1 MVAVGAMLVFPTVSD
16 ARPQICSKLLRQ
28 LASIESVSFNPN
40 ASKFQRAAGAQ
51 AGQLQIA
58 KGQARQAG
66 CGGSILFFG
75 GENANSGYCS
85 KINGTIRRMESN
97 LAKLQSKSN
106 SQVSPR
112 ANRGRLLA
120 ALDANNCNGQIIKSN
135 VTANKLPPPLSDNTK
150 TLFQQL
156 FGSDDSDEAP
166 APQMA
171 SKLRPIRAQTV
182 ENNGDSQ
189 ILSLGGPSGSYRTL
203 CVRTCDGYYFPVS
216 YSTTSSHFPVDEKAC
231 SAMCPATVTKLYYH
245 SVPDQEP
252 EQMISLAREPYSSS
266 PNAFQYRINGVR
278 GTPGCSCHA
287 APSVDETALEAF
299 DSKVN
304 MTRWIPLP
312 SIKPSLLDDEETRLN
327 RSAKLDGGAIAN
339 LIDAKTSN
347 QTLAAQG
354 KIRVVGP
361 AFLPVQ
367 STAKDLQVPGRVSV
381 Q

>member
-1 MVAVGAMLVFPTVSD
+1 MLAGVVMLVFPAISD
-16 ARPQICSKLLRQ
+16 ARPQICSKLQRQ
-28 LASIESVSFNPN
+28 LASIDTLSFNPN
-40 ASKFQRAAGAQ
+40 PSKFQRAAGAQ

-75 GENANSGYCS
+75 GENAKSGYCS

-97 LAKLQSKSN
+97 LDKLQSQSN
-106 SQVSPR
+106 SHVSTR
-112 ANRGRLLA
+112 TNRSRLLA
-120 ALDANNCNGQIIKSN
+120 ALDANNCNGQVIT
-135 VTANKLPPPLSDNTK
+135 TALTAKKLPPPLSANTK

-156 FGSDDSDEAP
+156 FGSDDSDEAK
-166 APQMA
+166 APQNPA
-171 SKLRPIRAQTV
+171 KLRQVSDQPI
-182 ENNGDSQ
+182 ENNGVSQ
-189 ILSLGGPSGSYRTL
+189 ILSLGGPGGSYRTL

-216 YSTTSSHFPVDEKAC
+216 YSTNSSHFPVDEKAC
-231 SAMCPATVTKLYYH
+231 SAMCPATETKLYYH

-252 EQMISLAREPYSSS
+252 EEMISLAREPYSSL

-278 GTPGCSCHA
+278 GTQGCSCHA
-287 APSVDETALEAF
+287 APVIEEVSADPLV
-299 DSKVN
+299 SKAKN
-304 MTRWIPLP
+304 AKWIPLP
-312 SIKPSLLDDEETRLN
+312 LIKPSLLDDEETRLN
-327 RSAKLDGGAIAN
+327 RSAMLNGLAIAN
-339 LIDAKTSN
+339 MIDAKNST

-381 Q
+381 R